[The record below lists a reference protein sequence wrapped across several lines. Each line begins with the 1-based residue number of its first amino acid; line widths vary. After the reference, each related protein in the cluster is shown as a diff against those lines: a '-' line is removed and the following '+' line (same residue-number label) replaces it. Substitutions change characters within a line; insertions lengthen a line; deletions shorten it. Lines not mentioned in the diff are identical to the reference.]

1 MKLFTKSLLRAFS
14 EAPKLKPL
22 TAYKYIRSISE
33 TALLYKPLNLRHLDT
48 AENLADRVVQAFFDS
63 SKVHIKVS

>member
-1 MKLFTKSLLRAFS
+1 MKFFTKSLLRAFS

-48 AENLADRVVQAFFDS
+48 A
-63 SKVHIKVS
+63 